1 MDLLAETE
9 LQPVF
14 DGSQELICAR
24 QFMKVPAGD
33 VVLVMQL
40 LQREHRPAGAQPW
53 FLATIHALQ
62 TLHEKLDIANASAIE
77 LHIERLCTVCTVLR
91 DTSLA
96 ERGSGAR
103 DRTAPSARLNL
114 LA

>member
-40 LQREHRPAGAQPW
+40 LQLEHRPAGAQPS
-53 FLATIHALQ
+53 FPATIHALQ
-62 TLHEKLDIANASAIE
+62 TLHEKLDIANATALD
-77 LHIERLCTVCTVLR
+77 LHIEGRCTACTVLPA
-91 DTSLA
+91 TSLPV
-96 ERGSGAR
+96 RGRGC
-103 DRTAPSARLNL
+103 T
-114 LA
+114 